1 MSLAEELS
9 AELFGPPLPQKGC
22 SILLTKFTHATVRF
36 EKDGHSIITDPG
48 TLSTEAEVLASALG
62 VLVTHDHF
70 DHLDVDAV
78 KEALAMNPQL
88 QVYGPVGLAEIF
100 GSDDCVTEVS
110 PGDSHD
116 IGPFSLRAF
125 GGTHAV
131 VHPDMPAGRDISF
144 LVDGRVFHPGDSYE
158 LPGVPVDTLLM
169 PTSGPWT
176 SIGKAIDFIRG
187 VASTRAIQIHEIEL
201 SELGQEYAMYFL
213 GVDGVGGVPI
223 SKLGYGQSVDV

>member
-1 MSLAEELS
+1 M
-9 AELFGPPLPQKGC
+9 
-22 SILLTKFTHATVRF
+22 LLTKFTHATVRF

-48 TLSTEAEVLASALG
+48 TLSTEAPELLTSALG

-78 KEALAMNPQL
+78 KEALAVNPQL
-88 QVYGPVGLAEIF
+88 QVYGPVGLAELL
-100 GSDDCVTEVS
+100 GSDDRVTEVS
-110 PGDSHD
+110 PGDSYD
-116 IGPFSLRAF
+116 IGPFSVRAF
-125 GGTHAV
+125 GGTHAA
-131 VHPDMPAGRDISF
+131 VHPDLPPARNISY

-187 VASTRAIQIHEIEL
+187 VAPARAIQIHEVEL
-201 SELGQEYAMYFL
+201 SELGQEYALYFL

-223 SKLGYGQSVDV
+223 SKLPYGESVDA